1 MKKSELIAALTEKS
15 GLTKPQ
21 AAAAISALTEI
32 ITEVGKS
39 QDSLTL
45 TGFGTFKGKT
55 RPAGVA
61 RNPST
66 GAQIE
71 VAEKRIL
78 TFKPSSG
85 LNL

>member
-1 MKKSELIAALTEKS
+1 MKKSELITALTEKT
-15 GLTKPQ
+15 GLKKPQ

-32 ITEVGKS
+32 ITQVGAS
-39 QDSLTL
+39 QDTLTL
-45 TGFGTFKGKT
+45 IGFGTFKGKT
-55 RPAGVA
+55 RPARVG
-61 RNPST
+61 RNPTT

-71 VAEKRIL
+71 VAEKRVL